1 MRLVIQRVSEAKV
14 QVDSEVVGQI
24 EQGLLVLIAISEN
37 DTESNVLAL
46 AQKLIKLRIF
56 RDELNKMNLD
66 INQINGKI
74 LLVSQF
80 TLYADLKRGSRP
92 SFSHAAKPEPAKEL
106 YLSFG
111 KALSDLGVAVEYG
124 VFGADMKV
132 SLCNDGPVTL
142 LLDSDT

>member
-56 RDELNKMNLD
+56 KDELNKMNLD

-92 SFSHAAKPEPAKEL
+92 SFSHAAKPELAKEL

-111 KALSDLGVAVEYG
+111 KALSDLDVAVEYG

-142 LLDSDT
+142 VLDSDT